1 MQPEQDIETDRG
13 LGLAESLV
21 ADVAGLVSPPD
32 ICVKIGELIQD
43 PKASTQAIGE
53 IIIRDPNLT
62 ARLLKLVNSS
72 FYGLRSKIDTVSR
85 AITVVGTRDLYALV
99 LAISAVKSFSH
110 LPNKLV
116 NMDTFWRHSLYTALI
131 ARILAKRVDV
141 LHPERL
147 FIAGLLHDIGSLV
160 VYSRLHELA
169 RDILLTA
176 KGDEEVFY
184 HMEMEM
190 LGFSHADLGSLLLA
204 QWQMSPELQDAV
216 ACHHAP
222 AKARTAVLESAILHI
237 SNVLANRSGLGGYCE
252 MGECLSAI
260 DERALEAIGLAAGSL
275 AESELTGQAGL
286 QFADTAALLA
296 A

>member
-1 MQPEQDIETDRG
+1 MQPELSIDSSRG

-43 PKASTQAIGE
+43 PKASTQSIGE

-62 ARLLKLVNSS
+62 GRLLRLVNSS
-72 FYGLRSKIDTVSR
+72 FYGLRTKVDTVSR

-131 ARILAKRVDV
+131 ARILAGRVDV

-147 FIAGLLHDIGSLV
+147 FVGGLLHDIGSLV

-169 RDILLTA
+169 REILLTA

-204 QWQMSPELQDAV
+204 
-216 ACHHAP
+216 
-222 AKARTAVLESAILHI
+222 
-237 SNVLANRSGLGGYCE
+237 
-252 MGECLSAI
+252 
-260 DERALEAIGLAAGSL
+260 
-275 AESELTGQAGL
+275 
-286 QFADTAALLA
+286 
-296 A
+296 

>member
-1 MQPEQDIETDRG
+1 MQPELSIDSSRG

-43 PKASTQAIGE
+43 PKASTQSIGE

-62 ARLLKLVNSS
+62 GRLLRLVNSS
-72 FYGLRSKIDTVSR
+72 FYGLRTKVDTVSR

-131 ARILAKRVDV
+131 ARILAGRVDV

-147 FIAGLLHDIGSLV
+147 FVGGLLHDIGSLV

-169 RDILLTA
+169 REILLTA

-204 QWQMSPELQDAV
+204 QWRMPEALQDAV

-222 AKARTAVLESAILHI
+222 AKARTAILHI

-260 DERALEAIGLAAGSL
+260 DERALEVLGLAPGNL
-275 AESELTGQAGL
+275 AETEITGEAGL